1 MKYSHGGESTY
12 VLKFVQIWAITFCPP
27 SLHLLQ
33 IYSDAYSRI
42 LQGTLALSFQ
52 KRCWTSRIQ
61 LILWAWTVRDV
72 G

>member
-52 KRCWTSRIQ
+52 KRM
-61 LILWAWTVRDV
+61 LDL
-72 G
+72 